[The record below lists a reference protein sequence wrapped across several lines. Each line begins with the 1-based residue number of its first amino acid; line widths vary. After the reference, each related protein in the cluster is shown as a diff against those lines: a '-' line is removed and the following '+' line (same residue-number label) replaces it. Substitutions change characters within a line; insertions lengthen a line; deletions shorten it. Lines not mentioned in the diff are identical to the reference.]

1 MDQEFLATLFNADGS
16 MNLTAWG
23 ALLEQPGCVLFC
35 AVVLELL
42 IPIPECCRVRALTP
56 LFQQLSSKVNLP
68 SNTMPQQYFA
78 GIMLP
83 LLLVMV
89 GCVIVLL
96 LNLVSGYDT
105 LLSLLLLPFLLE
117 SRPQSRICVRVSRL
131 LRAGNKAE
139 ARRILQ
145 SSMIR
150 ECGELSSMGI
160 SKACSE
166 YALMSTAAGYLAVMV
181 WFEIAGLK
189 GALIMQMVAV
199 MSRCF
204 SQKLARN
211 AVFGACTGKVFQGL
225 MAFPALIMALSC
237 VISLSPIRSL
247 RKAAEGFKI
256 YPSFVSGL
264 ILGAAG
270 GADNI
275 SLGGPRR
282 YEGRYDSLP
291 RIGGELQPDERSPI
305 TLLRRAILSSLIFCV
320 AVLVFTFMKL

>member
-1 MDQEFLATLFNADGS
+1 MDQELLSTLFNADGS

-23 ALLEQPGCVLFC
+23 ALLEHPGCILFC

-42 IPIPECCRVRALTP
+42 IPIPGCCRIRALAP
-56 LFQQLSSKVNLP
+56 LFTQLSSKVNLP

-89 GCVIVLL
+89 ACVIVLL

-105 LLSLLLLPFLLE
+105 LLSLIVLPFLLE
-117 SRPQSRICVRVSRL
+117 SRPQSRVCMRVSRL
-131 LRAGNKAE
+131 MRAGNKPE

-145 SSMIR
+145 ESMLR

-211 AVFGACTGKVFQGL
+211 TVFGACIGKVFQGL
-225 MAFPALIMALSC
+225 MAFPALIMAAGCL
-237 VISLSPIRSL
+237 ISLSPLRAW
-247 RKAAEGFKI
+247 RKAAAAFRI

-282 YEGRYDSLP
+282 YEGRYSSLP
-291 RIGGELQPDERSPI
+291 RIGGDMQPDELSPVR
-305 TLLRRAILSSLIFCV
+305 LLRRAMFSSLVFCT
-320 AVLVFTFMKL
+320 AVLVFTFMNL